1 MNGWSLCLQTI
12 ITSYVMN
19 AYIELKQVQDLANA
33 GYKINYQKLKYYNSQ
48 SPEEFFLSPLLIPG
62 YNIIL
67 IMMLAMNY
75 NEQFN
80 FFVEDLKELDLLE
93 EMNEIELKEY
103 QKNPT
108 LINANLLRYKM
119 KKRLKKANLLTISL
133 KGELSDVYFEYTNN
147 HQDIVILQVNGS
159 LSLLSLADQKEVVK
173 DILNSY
179 HENDY
184 KDNYSNKDNNL
195 KEYDEV
201 LAG

>member
-48 SPEEFFLSPLLIPG
+48 SPEEFFISPLLIPG

-75 NEQFN
+75 HEQFR

-103 QKNPT
+103 QKTSYVNKCKFIT
-108 LINANLLRYKM
+108 L
-119 KKRLKKANLLTISL
+119 
-133 KGELSDVYFEYTNN
+133 
-147 HQDIVILQVNGS
+147 
-159 LSLLSLADQKEVVK
+159 
-173 DILNSY
+173 
-179 HENDY
+179 
-184 KDNYSNKDNNL
+184 
-195 KEYDEV
+195 
-201 LAG
+201 

>member
-147 HQDIVILQVNGS
+147 H
-159 LSLLSLADQKEVVK
+159 
-173 DILNSY
+173 
-179 HENDY
+179 
-184 KDNYSNKDNNL
+184 
-195 KEYDEV
+195 
-201 LAG
+201 